1 MKTKDNDKWA
11 IKVGVYPTRSANQK
25 HLLPD
30 DKLQSF
36 LNIDISD
43 ENAVSKFC
51 TDYCFIPRDLTH
63 GLYEGFKKEHAV
75 FIPIALNVLN
85 HTVSESEIEKINEE
99 LSGIKIQVALL
110 TYSIAR
116 QINDELLDFPKGD
129 GEKYD
134 ELKEFKGKQ
143 LYLNYRYPNTIADLY
158 TSLIEKSKSIRPFK
172 NCKQCGIFFTPS
184 PRYPKQMFCST
195 TCKDKY
201 AWNHK

>member
-1 MKTKDNDKWA
+1 MKATTFGGN
-11 IKVGVYPTRSANQK
+11 PTRDENQK

-30 DKLQSF
+30 DKLLRF
-36 LNIDISD
+36 LNIDIND

-51 TDYCFIPRDLTH
+51 TNYCFIPRDLTN
-63 GLYEGFKKEHAV
+63 GLYEGFKKEHEV
-75 FIPIALNVLN
+75 FIPIALSVLN
-85 HTVSESEIEKINEE
+85 HTVGEKEIEKINDE

-110 TYSIAR
+110 TYGIAR
-116 QINDELLDFPKGD
+116 EINDELLDFPKGD

-134 ELKEFKGKQ
+134 ELKKFDEKQ
-143 LYLNYRYPNTIADLY
+143 LYLNYKYPNTIADLY
-158 TSLIEKSKSIRPFK
+158 TSLIEKSKSKRPFK

-201 AWNHK
+201 AWNHR